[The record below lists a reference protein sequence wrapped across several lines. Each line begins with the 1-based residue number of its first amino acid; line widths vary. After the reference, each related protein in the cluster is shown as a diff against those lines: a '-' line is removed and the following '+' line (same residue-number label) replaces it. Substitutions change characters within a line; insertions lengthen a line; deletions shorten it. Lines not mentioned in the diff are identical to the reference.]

1 MKTKKFLLTALFS
14 SILVLLLLSGCEE
27 LSLNSEKEEAL
38 FEKLEFS
45 QEPSLFSD
53 GHSILITTKERT
65 IIWRD
70 DETTFV
76 MSKDDTNT
84 LSYQKTQNGTI
95 YNQTIHLSPDGL
107 KKYSKAYAEAFGESL
122 ETTEE

>member
-1 MKTKKFLLTALFS
+1 MKTKKFPLTVLFS
-14 SILVLLLLSGCEE
+14 STLVLLLLSGCEE
-27 LSLNSEKEEAL
+27 LSNSEKEEAL
-38 FEKLEFS
+38 FERLEFS

-53 GHSILITTKERT
+53 GHNILITTKDRT

-107 KKYSKAYAEAFGESL
+107 KKYSKTYAETFGESL